1 MMLFFCCIPVFLF
14 FGLLGLF
21 VFCRMTDEMETKEAG
36 IPCQE
41 HPDKNLPLY
50 NRGHCDRYSVGT
62 FSW

>member
-1 MMLFFCCIPVFLF
+1 MMLFFCCISLVLFL
-14 FGLLGLF
+14 GLLGLF
-21 VFCRMTDEMETKEAG
+21 VFYRITDDTEQKEAG
-36 IPCQE
+36 VLCQE